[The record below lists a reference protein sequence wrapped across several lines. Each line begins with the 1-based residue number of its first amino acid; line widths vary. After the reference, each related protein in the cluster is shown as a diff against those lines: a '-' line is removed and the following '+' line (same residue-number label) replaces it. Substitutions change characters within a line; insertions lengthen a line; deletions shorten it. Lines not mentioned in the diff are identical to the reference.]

1 MSATQPN
8 NSPAQRPAL
17 LTETGFLN
25 VWADQLKYIRGN
37 DRRGLPRFG
46 LLTIMARRTP
56 IFLYD
61 HPALKA
67 HVPTAFTDGSAA
79 FCNLDFFVEM
89 LREEQDNPGK
99 RSVAWVLAHEL
110 MHKAYDHCSRLT
122 NLVTNKPAWEALNV
136 AQDIWLNMRLLKGY
150 DGVVEWGPILTG
162 DEHRKPA
169 WGCSDEEIE
178 RYWGWTEEQIFKDIY
193 GDVSELQQAYQAG
206 YEDGQQGRPQ
216 TPPSDPT
223 AGQGQPQPPS
233 QSDTTDTPDADAS
246 SDPGESGDPDPA
258 QGPTGAEA
266 PDPSGQPSAEAPGGD
281 SGAGQDQSQPSVGA
295 AAGADQNG
303 PPQSGAG
310 GSPAQGG
317 QSPGAGAPAAG
328 GTGTA
333 PSGAGGGQPGQGG
346 AQGDRLAQA
355 YGQGYA
361 DGQAGKAPR
370 MGRGDNHTMAPDE
383 LRDILAQAGLG
394 EVADKLRLP
403 RKGDK
408 QGLEARAQG
417 ERDQLQQDL
426 EQARQEQIR
435 SGGQMAGGHVEE
447 AFATAI
453 EQLYEPKLTIRTA
466 LRQLIQGEGINMAY
480 SETLPDPLYYV
491 DPGTFGAEVPVF
503 EGTYL
508 PAENRAVVAVIVDTS
523 GSMSDEALR
532 VVFSE
537 AFGMVS
543 EEPME
548 APQLRIYSADTAVR
562 GEPLHITAENWE
574 DHVEGL
580 CAYGRGGTS
589 FQEPLEAVLRTL
601 GEEHRP
607 IAGVVYFSDTQAAA
621 PDFEALMEIM
631 DPLPA
636 TLFIAPEDSPAVS
649 QLRDEVEGYAEVY
662 AIDEMQPGEVIELGP
677 RP

>member
-8 NSPAQRPAL
+8 EHPGQRTAL
-17 LTETGFLN
+17 LTDTRYLN
-25 VWADQLKYIRGN
+25 LWAEALKFVRGN

-56 IFLYD
+56 MFLYD

-67 HVPTAFTDGSAA
+67 QAPTAFTDGSAA
-79 FCNLDFFVEM
+79 FCNLDFFIEM
-89 LREEQDNPGK
+89 LMEERDNPGK
-99 RSVAWVLAHEL
+99 RSVAFVLLHEL

-122 NLVTNKPAWEALNV
+122 HLVTNKPAWQVLGV

-150 DGVVEWGPILTG
+150 DGVVEWGPLVTG
-162 DEHRKPA
+162 GEDRKPI
-169 WGCSDEEIE
+169 WGCSDEEVA

-206 YEDGQQGRPQ
+206 YDDGQEGRPEN
-216 TPPSDPT
+216 PPTEPKADR
-223 AGQGQPQPPS
+223 GQS
-233 QSDTTDTPDADAS
+233 QSGKADTPDANAS
-246 SDPGESGDPDPA
+246 GASNEPDEDGTQDPSG
-258 QGPTGAEA
+258 GAST
-266 PDPSGQPSAEAPGGD
+266 DPSGQSPADQTGGEPSDDQGQGPAQAQPGTASAPDTGASGAQAP
-281 SGAGQDQSQPSVGA
+281 GAGQPGH
-295 AAGADQNG
+295 
-303 PPQSGAG
+303 
-310 GSPAQGG
+310 GG
-317 QSPGAGAPAAG
+317 QSPGQRGAAASAS
-328 GTGTA
+328 GT
-333 PSGAGGGQPGQGG
+333 PSAGAGGGQPGGG
-346 AQGDRLAQA
+346 GTQADRLAQA

-361 DGQAGKAPR
+361 DGQAGKVPR
-370 MGRGDNHTMAPDE
+370 MGQGDNHTMGPGE
-383 LRDILAQAGLG
+383 LRDILEQAGLG
-394 EVADKLRLP
+394 EAADKLRLP

-408 QGLEARAQG
+408 QGLDDRAKS
-417 ERDQLQQDL
+417 ERQQLQQDL

-466 LRQLIQGEGINMAY
+466 LRQLIQGEGVNMTY

-503 EGTYL
+503 EGTSL

-543 EEPME
+543 EEPMD

-562 GEPLHITAENWE
+562 GEALHITAENWE
-574 DHVEGL
+574 EHVEGL

-589 FQEPLEAVLRTL
+589 FQEPLEAVLRAL
-601 GEEHRP
+601 GEELRP
-607 IAGVVYFSDTQAAA
+607 IAGVVYFSDTEAAA
-621 PDFEALMEIM
+621 PDFQALSNIM
-631 DPLPA
+631 DPLPP
-636 TLFIAPEDSPAVS
+636 TLFIAPEDSPSVS

-662 AIDEMQPGEVIELGP
+662 AIDEVQPGEVIELGP